1 MRVKWKRM
9 ICGRPALIVIQM
21 QRGEKAV
28 MFRQMAKHARLM
40 TTSRYIERT
49 APHRK
54 SWVNALKPMRATTP
68 GLSSMGGG
76 SLLKPAGK
84 QVLYQIGN
92 LYRVIVPA
100 GRMRQARPQQAKV
113 YKEVNND
120 LTAAVLRTI

>member
-1 MRVKWKRM
+1 
-9 ICGRPALIVIQM
+9 
-21 QRGEKAV
+21 
-28 MFRQMAKHARLM
+28 
-40 TTSRYIERT
+40 
-49 APHRK
+49 
-54 SWVNALKPMRATTP
+54 MRATTP

-76 SLLKPAGK
+76 SLLKAGK

-113 YKEVNND
+113 YKEVKND